1 VRGGG
6 VLAKPSK
13 GRIKKD
19 LLDQLERKGVQGKY
33 YIDLVNDYIALWEIK
48 NMLIKD
54 IKERGVSIPWETYN
68 RNGEVVQSGHKKN
81 ESIAELNKTNAQ
93 MLKIL
98 KELDIKPEPIEPPE
112 VDLEM

>member
-1 VRGGG
+1 M
-6 VLAKPSK
+6 AKPSK

-48 NMLIKD
+48 NMLIQD
-54 IKERGVSIPWETYN
+54 IKKRGVAIPWQTLN
-68 RNGEVVQSGHKKN
+68 KDGEIVQSGHKKN